1 MRHANTM
8 DTCHGVCNSHDYLN
22 VPIGDF
28 RITER
33 ERWYLEVALASGQVS
48 YGPLSEE
55 FETRVA
61 NIHGARYGLFM
72 NSGTSALHIALAALK
87 QLDGWKDGDEVI
99 VPATTFVATANVIL
113 HNNLTPVFVDVDN
126 ESFNIRPDLIENYI
140 TPRTRCIMPVH
151 LLGLPANM
159 EQVVK
164 IAGRH
169 GLRIIEDSC
178 ESMFAEQNGRMVG
191 SMGDI
196 GCFSTYVA
204 HYIVTGVGG
213 VAVTSDPT
221 VGATMRSLMNHGR
234 NGIYISHRDGLSASG
249 SRAEEV
255 ISKRFQFESLG
266 HSFRSTD
273 LQAALGLG
281 QLDICQ
287 DIYAARLANA
297 HEYAMG
303 LHALKDRIVTQTAGY
318 EASNAYMVFGFRVR
332 DGHKHGLVRF
342 LEARGIETRDLL
354 PLVNQPVYDRLG
366 FRFSRDEYPNAWELI
381 SDGMYLGAH
390 QFLSSDQISW
400 VIDSIVRYF
409 EMEGC

>member
-1 MRHANTM
+1 MRNAATIGLN
-8 DTCHGVCNSHDYLN
+8 GSPRSSHDFLN

-28 RITER
+28 RVTER
-33 ERWYLEVALASGQVS
+33 ERRYLDVALASGQVS

-55 FETRVA
+55 FEARVA
-61 NIHGARYGLFM
+61 DIHNARYGLFM
-72 NSGTSALHIALAALK
+72 NSGTSALHIAIAALK
-87 QLDGWKDGDEVI
+87 QLDGWNDGDEVI
-99 VPATTFVATANVIL
+99 VPATTFIATANVVL
-113 HNNLTPVFVDVDN
+113 HNNLTPVFVDVDID
-126 ESFNIRPDLIENYI
+126 SFNIRPELIENYI

-151 LLGLPANM
+151 LLGLPAHM
-159 EQVVK
+159 DQISK
-164 IAGRH
+164 IAKRY

-178 ESMFAEQNGRMVG
+178 ESMFAEQNGHMVG

-221 VGATMRSLMNHGR
+221 IAATMRSLMNHGR
-234 NGIYISHRDGLSASG
+234 NGVYISHRDGALATET
-249 SRAEEV
+249 RAEEI

-281 QLDICQ
+281 QLDVYQ
-287 DIYAARLANA
+287 EIYASRLANA
-297 HEYAMG
+297 REYVMR
-303 LHALKDRIVTQTAGY
+303 LKALNDRIVTQTASY
-318 EASNAYMVFGFRVR
+318 ESSNAFMVFGFRVKDR
-332 DGHKHGLVRF
+332 HKRGMVRF

-354 PLVNQPVYDRLG
+354 PLVNQPIYDSLG

-381 SDGMYLGAH
+381 TDGMYVGAH
-390 QFLSSDQISW
+390 QYLSSDQISW
-400 VIDSIVRYF
+400 VVDSVYRYF
-409 EMEGC
+409 EEKG

>member
-1 MRHANTM
+1 MHHTATLG
-8 DTCHGVCNSHDYLN
+8 THESLGNSHDYLN

-28 RITER
+28 RVSER
-33 ERWYLEVALASGQVS
+33 ERWYLDGALASGQVS

-55 FETRVA
+55 FEARIA
-61 NIHGARYGLFM
+61 NIHDTRYGLFM

-99 VPATTFVATANVIL
+99 VPATTFVATANVVL

-159 EQVVK
+159 EQIVK
-164 IAGRH
+164 IARRH

-178 ESMFAEQNGRMVG
+178 ESMFAEQNGQMVG

-213 VAVTSDPT
+213 VAVTSDPA

-234 NGIYISHRDGLSASG
+234 NGIYISHRDGLLASG
-249 SRAEEV
+249 SRAEEI

-281 QLDICQ
+281 QLDVYQ
-287 DIYAARLANA
+287 EIYASRLANA
-297 HEYAMG
+297 HEYVKG
-303 LHALKDRIVTQTAGY
+303 LKALNDRIVTQTASY
-318 EASNAYMVFGFRVR
+318 EASNAFMVFGFRVK
-332 DGHKHGLVRF
+332 DQHKRGLVRF
-342 LEARGIETRDLL
+342 LETRGIETRDLL
-354 PLVNQPVYDRLG
+354 PLVNQPVYHKLG
-366 FRFSRDEYPNAWELI
+366 YRFSRDEYPNAWELI
-381 SDGMYLGAH
+381 NDGMYIGAH
-390 QFLSSDQISW
+390 QFLSADQISW
-400 VIDSIVRYF
+400 VVDSIYRYF
-409 EMEGC
+409 EVKG